1 MIGSYE
7 AYSGIEIT
15 KMLNQLVQYMTKGQ
29 NSNSE
34 VKEKIETKF
43 LKADTAKTGYL
54 VLSKVYQIF
63 TKDLKLQKMSI

>member
-1 MIGSYE
+1 MIGSYQ

-34 VKEKIETKF
+34 VKDRIETKF
-43 LKADTAKTGYL
+43 LKADTAKTGSL
-54 VLSKVYQIF
+54 ALSKVY
-63 TKDLKLQKMSI
+63 